1 MSSTRLLPN
10 LDDAGTSGGRVGS
23 SGSIKR
29 PSSQDRLPAVP
40 GSSGSSRDV
49 LGVPSASSASAA
61 LSRTDT
67 GATSR
72 SGEDGDAAEGQ
83 SSGNFNTKQE
93 STGSLVEEVD
103 DSKYSADLKK
113 RVDVAR
119 KGGRL
124 DLAGLALERVPALA
138 LELGNLARVVWLQE
152 NLLKEFEPS
161 VIATWRSLAQVTPTP
176 STIHPHAQTLNP
188 TPYFPTP

>member
-23 SGSIKR
+23 AGSIKR
-29 PSSQDRLPAVP
+29 PSSQDDRLPAVP

-49 LGVPSASSASAA
+49 LGIPSASGASAA

-67 GATSR
+67 GATAW
-72 SGEDGDAAEGQ
+72 SGGDGDAVEGPGG
-83 SSGNFNTKQE
+83 GNLNMKQN
-93 STGSLVEEVD
+93 STGSFVEEVN
-103 DSKYSADLKK
+103 DSKYIADLKK

-161 VIATWRSLAQVTPTP
+161 VIATWHSLAQVIPT
-176 STIHPHAQTLNP
+176 T
-188 TPYFPTP
+188 

>member
-1 MSSTRLLPN
+1 MSSSRLLPN

-23 SGSIKR
+23 AGSMKR
-29 PSSQDRLPAVP
+29 ASSQDLTLPAVP

-49 LGVPSASSASAA
+49 LGIPSASGA

-67 GATSR
+67 GATAR
-72 SGEDGDAAEGQ
+72 SGGDRDAVEGQ
-83 SSGNFNTKQE
+83 GGGNPNMQQD
-93 STGSLVEEVD
+93 STGSLGEEG
-103 DSKYSADLKK
+103 SNIADLKK

-124 DLAGLALERVPALA
+124 DLAGLALERVPTLA

-161 VIATWRSLAQVTPTP
+161 VIATWRSLAQVTPAP
-176 STIHPHAQTLNP
+176 RTI
-188 TPYFPTP
+188 